1 MTTSVFEEAVS
12 SIHRGVLGVLTA
24 LLGMLAYGVAIRA
37 LPNGNFLLGGVA
49 AVVCLFAVALV
60 GFLFVEGLRDGA
72 Q

>member
-1 MTTSVFEEAVS
+1 MTTSPFEEAVS

-24 LLGMLAYGVAIRA
+24 LLGMQAYGVTIRA
-37 LPNGNFLLGGVA
+37 LPSGDYLVGVVA

-60 GFLFVEGLRDGA
+60 GFLFVEGWREGA